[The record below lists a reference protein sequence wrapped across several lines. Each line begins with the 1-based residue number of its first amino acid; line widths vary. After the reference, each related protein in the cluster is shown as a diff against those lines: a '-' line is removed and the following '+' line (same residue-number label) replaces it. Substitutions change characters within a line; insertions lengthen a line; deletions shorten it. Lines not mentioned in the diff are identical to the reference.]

1 MRLFCKVLVLIQS
14 FVIYCNAQELK
25 LGLPKGHYGSSSI
38 LSANFSNDGKYVLTS
53 SNSNDTYCWNVET
66 GKNYFQLYGH
76 NSCAHEAIFSNNGL
90 YIATRSCDGK
100 VILWDKNT
108 GFFIQELQT
117 KSPVTFFKFSP
128 DDKYILTTYNYNRL
142 ALWDIQ
148 QNKVDY
154 KITIPSI
161 WFLDPLKWR
170 KKLENGIFYRE
181 EFKMH
186 YEVSPIFS
194 SNSASLS
201 IANKKAV
208 KIFDIHSGKL
218 VKRIKGF
225 NRVEFNQDSSYVC
238 LSNDYKIQLWSGY
251 FDSLVFEVKNSNSS
265 NSLFSEDGKMLI
277 TSLNDSM
284 HVWDVYTGRLIRS
297 IKSPEGKVLTAKF
310 YAEDSRIFTLCSNQ
324 SAYLMDFHNDSI
336 NQEFPNYGFDIK
348 NKLNYFFDWNQALFI
363 KKELRT
369 CGYELPWPSN
379 ISSNQRKYIV
389 TCNDS
394 TFNIW
399 NSFNGVL
406 KNQIFER
413 TVFQNLIINPEASK
427 IVSFSL
433 DTNFVKIHSLVDTNT
448 SLSLKPHNGG
458 IRSNKFYSKNGKTGF
473 LSFTGKGKVVLID
486 FISGKITNE
495 ILQDEVLEIEAN
507 NSSFML
513 ESINQISL
521 YSFDSVNNF
530 RSFSAK
536 KYFRGGG
543 IINNQYWIS
552 KGPFTI
558 TRNFSENKISITKI
572 QIDFVLLRSI
582 FWGFMH
588 PFEYFKL
595 TDLNNSR
602 YEERDYRKTYSHV
615 RSKFTIFRHKKVNH
629 IALSPNNKFLVTG
642 ADDGTIKM
650 WRKFGRYIR
659 TIDAHELVITAL
671 AFTLDSK
678 ILLSASLDKK
688 IYLWETKSGKCLDTL
703 YCSSPVAK
711 IEVHPAGQYMIA
723 SYDDGSIGIWNLIKG
738 VELIRSY
745 YFNGDLDKWV
755 HIHPSG
761 LFDASESAMEM
772 MYWIKGDEI
781 IDFSQLK
788 DRYWLPGLWQ
798 KVMLNQSLPD
808 VGSMNNLKL
817 YPEINLSKI
826 DNSKINIE
834 LKKREGGYGEVK
846 ILLNGKEIAKDARGG
861 DFDANAVEQELILNV
876 ENHPFLKNGENKIEV
891 VAYSENGIASRGVE
905 ITILHEDTITAQPNL
920 YALVIGVSDFANSNM
935 NLKFPNADAH
945 AISNALELGAQ
956 NLFPDRYCIY
966 SITSDSTSIPN
977 KENIK
982 KAFDEIAKKAKSED
996 ILVLYI
1002 AGHGINTNGEFYF
1015 LTADAKSANGDAYR
1029 DQQILQATS
1038 ISTQEWVDWINR
1050 IPALKQVMIIDACG
1064 SGKAVEN
1071 LISSRDIEPSQRK
1084 AIDRMKDRTG
1094 MFILSGCA
1102 ADAYS
1107 YESSQFGHGIL
1118 TYSLLQGMKGAALKQ
1133 DEFLDVAYLFNYSR
1147 EVVPQLAEGI
1157 GGIQVPQML
1166 LPKNGSFD
1174 IGILTNADQQ
1184 LIPLPNPKK
1193 MYVRSN
1199 FQDINQLED
1208 ALNLSELLDKKLADL
1223 TAYNNELNFVFVDK
1237 RSFSD
1242 AYKISGGY
1250 QIVDGIISMELKIR
1264 FGVQLKEY
1272 SISAENPEKLIE
1284 KILEIIVNGN

>member
-1 MRLFCKVLVLIQS
+1 MRLFCKVLILILS

-76 NSCAHEAIFSNNGL
+76 NSCAHEAIFSNNGM

-108 GFFIQELQT
+108 GSFIKELQT

-128 DDKYILTTYNYNRL
+128 DDKYILTTYNYNML

-148 QNKVDY
+148 QNNMDF
-154 KITIPSI
+154 KITYPSL
-161 WFLDPLKWR
+161 WFLNPLKWH
-170 KKLENGIFYRE
+170 KMLENGISYRE

-186 YEVSPIFS
+186 YEKNPVFC
-194 SNSASLS
+194 SNSSSLS

-218 VKRIKGF
+218 VKRIKHF
-225 NRVEFNQDSSYVC
+225 NRVEFNRDSSYVC
-238 LSNDYKIQLWSGY
+238 LSNDDKIQLRFGY

-265 NSLFSEDGKMLI
+265 NSLFSENGKMLI
-277 TSLNDSM
+277 SSLNDSM
-284 HVWDVYTGRLIRS
+284 YVWDVYTGRLIRS
-297 IKSPEGKVLTAKF
+297 IKCPEGKILTAKF

-336 NQEFPNYGFDIK
+336 IQEFTNYGFDIK
-348 NKLNYFFDWNQALFI
+348 NKLKFFLDWDQALFI

-379 ISSNQRKYIV
+379 IGSGQRKYIV

-394 TFNIW
+394 TFNIL

-413 TVFQNLIINPEASK
+413 TVFQNLIINPDVSK

-448 SLSLKPHNGG
+448 SISLKPHNGG

-473 LSFTGKGKVVLID
+473 ISSTGQGKVVLID
-486 FISGKITNE
+486 FFSGKITNE

-521 YSFDSVNNF
+521 YSFDSLNNF

-558 TRNFSENKISITKI
+558 TRNFLENKISLIKI

-582 FWGFMH
+582 FWGYMH
-588 PFEYFKL
+588 PFEFLKL
-595 TDLNNSR
+595 TDPNNSK

-615 RSKFTIFRHKKVNH
+615 RSKFTIFRHKKVTH

-642 ADDGTIKM
+642 ADDGSIKI

-671 AFTLDSK
+671 AFSSDSK
-678 ILLSASLDKK
+678 IFLSASLDNK
-688 IYLWETKSGKCLDTL
+688 IYLWETESGKCLDTL
-703 YCSSPVAK
+703 NCNSPVVN
-711 IEVHPAGQYMIA
+711 IEVQPTRRYIIV
-723 SYDDGSIGIWNLIKG
+723 SYDDGSIGIWDLIKG
-738 VELIRSY
+738 IELIRSY
-745 YFNGDLDKWV
+745 YFNGDPDKWV

-772 MYWIKGDEI
+772 MYWIRGDEI

-788 DRYWLPGLWQ
+788 DRYWLPGLWS
-798 KVMLNQSLPD
+798 KVMLNQMLPD

-817 YPEINLSKI
+817 YPEVKLSKI

-834 LKKREGGYGEVK
+834 LKKRDGGYGEVK
-846 ILLNGKEIAKDARGG
+846 ILLNGKEIAKDARGV

-876 ENHPFLKNGENKIEV
+876 ENHPFLKNGQNKIEV

-905 ITILHEDTITAQPNL
+905 VSLIHQEIATAQPNL
-920 YALVIGVSDFANSNM
+920 YALVIGVSDFANSKM

-966 SITSDSTSIPN
+966 TIISDSTSTPN

-982 KAFDEIAKKAKSED
+982 KVFDEIAKKANSED

-1015 LTADAKSANGDAYR
+1015 LTADAKSANSDAYQ
-1029 DQQILQATS
+1029 DIQILQSTA
-1038 ISTQEWVDWINR
+1038 ISTSEWVEWINS

-1071 LISSRDIEPSQRK
+1071 LLSSRDIEPSQRK

-1107 YESSQFGHGIL
+1107 YESSQYGHGLL
-1118 TYSLLQGMKGAALKQ
+1118 TYTLLQGMKGAALN
-1133 DEFLDVAYLFNYSR
+1133 EEEYLDVASLFNYSR

-1157 GGIQVPQML
+1157 GGTQVPQML
-1166 LPKNGSFD
+1166 IPKNGSFD
-1174 IGILTNADQQ
+1174 IGQLKQNDQIK
-1184 LIPLPNPKK
+1184 IPLMNPKIVF
-1193 MYVRSN
+1193 VRSS
-1199 FQDINQLED
+1199 FQESNELED
-1208 ALNLSELLDKKLADL
+1208 KLNLSEFLDQRLL
-1223 TAYNNELNFVFVDK
+1223 ELSENDINSKFVFFDR
-1237 RSFSD
+1237 RSYPD
-1242 AYKISGGY
+1242 GIKITGGY
-1250 QIVDGIISMELKIR
+1250 QISDGSITLRFKIRSGSIVKEYTINGENTSQLIDQIIQIISK
-1264 FGVQLKEY
+1264 
-1272 SISAENPEKLIE
+1272 
-1284 KILEIIVNGN
+1284 